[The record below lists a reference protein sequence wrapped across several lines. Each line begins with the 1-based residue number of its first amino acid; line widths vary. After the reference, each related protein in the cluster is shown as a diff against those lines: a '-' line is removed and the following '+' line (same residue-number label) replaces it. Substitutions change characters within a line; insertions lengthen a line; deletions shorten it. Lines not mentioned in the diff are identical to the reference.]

1 MEANAGM
8 VAGSY
13 RRNELVRIRH
23 DSDSAVCLLY
33 FKLFFFSFMFS
44 GFDLFWLHFCVFVWI
59 RVLNFAIV
67 NFFGWGFVN
76 F

>member
-23 DSDSAVCLLY
+23 DSDSGVRFLVPFLHLGLP
-33 FKLFFFSFMFS
+33 FLEKGKRKL
-44 GFDLFWLHFCVFVWI
+44 
-59 RVLNFAIV
+59 
-67 NFFGWGFVN
+67 
-76 F
+76 

>member
-23 DSDSAVCLLY
+23 DSDSGVCLLLFY
-33 FKLFFFSFMFS
+33 FL
-44 GFDLFWLHFCVFVWI
+44 GLI
-59 RVLNFAIV
+59 
-67 NFFGWGFVN
+67 
-76 F
+76 